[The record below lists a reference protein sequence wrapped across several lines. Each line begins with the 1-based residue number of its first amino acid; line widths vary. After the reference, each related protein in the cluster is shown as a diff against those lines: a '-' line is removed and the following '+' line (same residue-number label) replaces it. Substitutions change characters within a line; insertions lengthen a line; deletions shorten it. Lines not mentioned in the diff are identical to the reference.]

1 MLSTTHLE
9 TEAYGVA
16 VPQWIQ
22 FQRLS
27 QVVAARTLL
36 LKLTAHTHSIAVK
49 LELGGR
55 RGKHTSTLMHARH
68 VHKTHTHITHTHTDT
83 KTHAQIRPELGALMY
98 CPK

>member
-1 MLSTTHLE
+1 MLPPTHLE

-55 RGKHTSTLMHARH
+55 RGEHTSTLMHARH
-68 VHKTHTHITHTHTDT
+68 VHKTHTHTHRHKD
-83 KTHAQIRPELGALMY
+83 THAQIRPELGALMY